1 MLVPVVGPSG
11 AGKDTLMAAAQQ
23 RLAGDPRFLFARRCI
38 TRPAEAG
45 GEDHLPMTPEA
56 FRAVREAGGFALW
69 WEAHGLIY
77 GIACDVEEALAEGRV
92 VVANLSR
99 TVLTE
104 AAMRWPVRVLEIT
117 APLPV
122 LAGRLLARG
131 REPKADIEARLARE
145 ARLPAGLEVE
155 TVLNDATPEQG
166 VARVLAAL
174 SRAAADARP
183 AGTVR
188 PARIG

>member
-11 AGKDTLMAAAQQ
+11 AGKDTLMVAAQA
-23 RLAGDPRFLFARRCI
+23 RLAGDPRFVFARRCI

-45 GEDHLPMTPEA
+45 GEEHLPMTRQA
-56 FRAVREAGGFALW
+56 FYAVREAEGFAMW
-69 WEAHGLIY
+69 WEAHGLLY

-92 VVANLSR
+92 VIANLSR

-104 AAMRWPVRVLEIT
+104 AAMRWPVRVLFIT

-122 LAGRLLARG
+122 LAARLAARG
-131 REPKADIEARLARE
+131 RESQADIAARLARE
-145 ARLPAGLEVE
+145 APLPAGLEVE
-155 TVLNDATPEQG
+155 TVMNDGTPEQG
-166 VARVLAAL
+166 VERVLEAL

-183 AGTVR
+183 AGRVP
-188 PARIG
+188 PARIA